1 MSRLDAK
8 KVKLMI
14 YGDTHF
20 RLPSIRHAEIYR
32 NKGAPTW
39 VYNIDT
45 EEQDN
50 GSNQHM
56 NGCAHAAELK
66 EKSRTKTF
74 SNKNS
79 CRMFKI
85 THYEYE
91 IYTKRFVIFDFLQY
105 LFGWGNGNQPWG
117 NDIQDFMITSWRN
130 FIINLD
136 PSSTKYPWEQY
147 DGADGHMEIENDATN
162 GIFRNDKFYDFDN
175 LINLVERY

>member
-1 MSRLDAK
+1 MSRIDAK

-50 GSNQHM
+50 GSGQFL

-66 EKSRTKTF
+66 EKSINKTF

-79 CRMFKI
+79 CQNPILKI
-85 THYEYE
+85 TDY
-91 IYTKRFVIFDFLQY
+91 
-105 LFGWGNGNQPWG
+105 
-117 NDIQDFMITSWRN
+117 
-130 FIINLD
+130 
-136 PSSTKYPWEQY
+136 
-147 DGADGHMEIENDATN
+147 
-162 GIFRNDKFYDFDN
+162 
-175 LINLVERY
+175 